1 MHHINEKKKLSL
13 AVGAASTESC
23 LIYNQVGLQG
33 MNNAQAYRIACEPT
47 MTMIPQQKQERKKHP
62 ESGGQWRLT
71 LQF

>member
-13 AVGAASTESC
+13 AVGAASSTESC

-47 MTMIPQQKQERKKHP
+47 MTMIP
-62 ESGGQWRLT
+62 
-71 LQF
+71 